1 MRLALFTDT
10 FVPQMNGVALT
21 LGRFSQ
27 YLHRRGVEHLVFS
40 PKSSA
45 DPGYSDDIRP
55 ITSIPFFLYPECRLA
70 LPNLLALRAE
80 LDQFQPDLMHLA
92 TPFNIGLC
100 GLHYARKHR
109 ISHVASY
116 HTHFDRYL
124 SYYRMKAAVPLYW
137 SYMKW
142 FHQSCDATFAPS
154 QDTIS
159 TLQEQGIDRLLLWSR
174 GIDCTLYDPLKKS
187 ADVRTR
193 YGITAPYLFL
203 YVGRVAPEKD
213 IDTLIGIM
221 RTLPDSIKNQVHWLV
236 VGDGPQLPEL
246 RQQAPKNVTFAGYQS
261 GETLAQMYA
270 SADLFVFPSS
280 TETFGNVVQEAMAS
294 GLPVIAANSGG
305 VRDIV
310 LNGQTGVLC
319 TPRQPQSF
327 VQGIASL
334 LENPDRMTSF
344 GVEARN
350 YALGRS
356 WDRIFD
362 NLLHDYEQIVDFRR
376 IGTKSGFYSA

>member
-21 LGRFSQ
+21 LGRLTE
-27 YLHRRGVEHLVFS
+27 YLNRRGVEHLVFS
-40 PKSSA
+40 PKSTA
-45 DPGYSDDIRP
+45 DIVYPDPVRP

-70 LPNLLALRAE
+70 LPRLTTIRKE
-80 LDQFQPDLMHLA
+80 LDRFRPDLLHLA
-92 TPFNIGLC
+92 TPFNLGLC
-100 GLHYARKHR
+100 GHHYARKHN

-154 QDTIS
+154 QDTIQ
-159 TLQEQGIDRLLLWSR
+159 TLEDQGFQHMKLWSR
-174 GIDCTLYDPLKKS
+174 GVDCNLYTPDKKS
-187 ADVRTR
+187 ADVRER

-203 YVGRVAPEKD
+203 YVGRIAPEKD
-213 IDTLIGIM
+213 IDTLTAIM
-221 RTLPDSIKNQVHWLV
+221 RTLPDSMKERVHWLI

-246 RQQAPKNVTFAGYQS
+246 REQVPTNVTFAGYKS
-261 GETLAQMYA
+261 GEELAQIYA

-305 VRDIV
+305 VLEMVR
-310 LNGQTGVLC
+310 NGETGVLC
-319 TPRQPQSF
+319 TPKKPESF
-327 VQGIASL
+327 VHEIVNL
-334 LENPDRMTSF
+334 VDDLDRMASF
-344 GVEARN
+344 RLDARSF
-350 YALGRS
+350 ALGRS
-356 WDRIFD
+356 WDAIFD
-362 NLLHDYEQIVDFRR
+362 QLLHDYEHIIDNRR
-376 IGTKSGFYSA
+376 IGKKLGFYSA